1 MNVTETFRG
10 FSAQRSLPLDV
21 ERTET
26 VRSGPSGSADHTGLH
41 AQGRVAVPP
50 TLPLDVERT
59 GCTPSHCHSTSN
71 VPRRC
76 AQGRVEVPSTW
87 NCTLRPEWQCRPH
100 CHSTSSVPRRYAQ
113 GRVEVPSTW
122 NGASRAEWQCRPH
135 CHSIVNE
142 RLHAL
147 TLPLDVER
155 TETVRSGPSGSAA
168 ESEGGA
174 PVGDDCGPRDMLG
187 RAVAQAR
194 GSADYSGAGRVGHR
208 RDQPP
213 ATCRALLLRRPRKDA
228 AGDAG
233 RRPLPRHAALLGV
246 CRPPGCRER
255 RESDE
260 RREAPERA
268 KRAWLKC
275 EESPAGRQREVREGP
290 APDRSHT
297 GCGPGLPDGRGDAN
311 AAQKSMSTLL
321 KNKFHSLSS
330 GHIA

>member
-1 MNVTETFRG
+1 MQTAGLERDRNVQGILGTAFTATWR
-10 FSAQRSLPLDV
+10 
-21 ERTET
+21 RTHGAARPHTATRRRAYQDGALRAEWKCHPHGT
-26 VRSGPSGSADHTGLH
+26 ARSGPSGSAAHT
-41 AQGRVAVPP
+41 A
-50 TLPLDVERT
+50 T
-59 GCTPSHCHSTSN
+59 
-71 VPRRC
+71 RR
-76 AQGRVEVPSTW
+76 
-87 NCTLRPEWQCRPH
+87 
-100 CHSTSSVPRRYAQ
+100 
-113 GRVEVPSTW
+113 
-122 NGASRAEWQCRPH
+122 RAYE
-135 CHSIVNE
+135 
-142 RLHAL
+142 LHAL

-155 TETVRSGPSGSAA
+155 TETVRSGPSGRAA

-194 GSADYSGAGRVGHR
+194 GSANHAGAGRVGHR

-255 RESDE
+255 GESDE

-268 KRAWLKC
+268 KRVWLKR
-275 EESPAGRQREVREGP
+275 EEGPAGRQREAREGP
-290 APDRSHT
+290 APGRSHT
-297 GCGPGLPDGRGDAN
+297 GCDPGLPDGRGDAN